1 MFRLFSSA
9 LGPRRQKRVTP
20 KKHSEKREG
29 KNKQTAIV
37 DIIVIDDGKVC
48 GVCREKQIPIFRRE
62 GSSEQQQELPAGIAN
77 KFRPGPQ

>member
-1 MFRLFSSA
+1 MLFRLFSSA

-48 GVCREKQIPIFRRE
+48 GVCREKQIPIFRKGGKQRTAT
-62 GSSEQQQELPAGIAN
+62 GAPRRNS
-77 KFRPGPQ
+77 